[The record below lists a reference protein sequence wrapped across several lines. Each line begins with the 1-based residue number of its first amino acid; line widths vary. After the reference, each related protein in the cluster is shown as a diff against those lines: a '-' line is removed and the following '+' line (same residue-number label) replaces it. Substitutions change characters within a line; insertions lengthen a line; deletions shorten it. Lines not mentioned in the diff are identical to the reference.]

1 MRKETR
7 IMKVEELVPQIV
19 DRPVDVWITDDGKE
33 FTSEASA
40 SVHEIT
46 LNQAKYKQL
55 WEEKWS
61 VNKLEVPFVVDEF
74 YLVSF
79 ASAKDFLEF
88 KNAATSYSGVCK
100 FNCIAP
106 DAYPAKRL
114 FYVTDSGWSDFWR
127 DDDYEEVFVATAEE
141 IRRAANQIESFFTS
155 SEPVEDEWTTCPV
168 CGGVLTYEGV
178 SYCNH
183 DRIYSDW
190 TCSKCGRTGT
200 AVSEETV
207 EVNFVEHEVNEE
219 E

>member
-7 IMKVEELVPQIV
+7 IMKVEEMVPQIV

-33 FTSEASA
+33 FINEALA
-40 SVHEIT
+40 SVHEVA

-61 VNKLEVPFVVDEF
+61 VNKLAVPFVVDEL

-79 ASAKDFLEF
+79 ANTKDFLEF
-88 KNAATSYSGVCK
+88 KNAATSYSGVCE

-127 DDDYEEVFVATAEE
+127 DDDYEEVFVAAAEE
-141 IRRAANQIESFFTS
+141 IRRAANRIESFFTS
-155 SEPVEDEWTTCPV
+155 SELAEDEWICPI
-168 CGGVLTYEGV
+168 CGGALNHEGV
-178 SYCNH
+178 SYANH
-183 DRIYSDW
+183 GRIYSYW
-190 TCSKCGRTGT
+190 VCTKCGRTGT
-200 AVSEETV
+200 AISEETT
-207 EVNFVEHEVNEE
+207 EVNFIEHEVNKEE
-219 E
+219 